1 MPTCRVCS
9 NCRLCDSARLEAV
22 CTLSS
27 TPLAND
33 FQPASTINEIQE
45 LYPLELMLCV
55 DCGHLQ
61 LGHIVDPESLFSDY
75 VYVSGTSPS
84 FVAHFD
90 AYAETIWRKGVS
102 AQNDLVVDIG
112 SNDGTLLNSFR
123 RLGARI
129 QGIDPAQKIA
139 NAANEG
145 GVPTISAFFSSEI
158 AAQIIEKEGHAR
170 IITANNV
177 CAHIDDI
184 GSVVDAVVTLLAPD
198 GLFVF
203 EVSYLQDVIEKTL
216 FDTIYHEHLDYHAL
230 RPLVPFLQMHGL
242 HLFHA
247 ERISSHGGSIRV
259 FAAPKASGRRTS
271 DELTKLLAAEDI
283 SGLSEPGVYENFFL
297 KIQNAGNEL
306 SRLIATAS
314 AKGRRIAGY
323 GAPAKATTLMYQ
335 FGLKPKDLA
344 YIVDDSPWKQ
354 GLYSPGLNIPVV
366 PASRLIEDPVD
377 DLLILAWNFA
387 ESIIEN
393 NRQFLHSGNRFIVP
407 LPTLK
412 VVSGDNE

>member
-1 MPTCRVCS
+1 MPTCRVRS
-9 NCRLCDSARLEAV
+9 NCRLCNNGSLKAV
-22 CTLSS
+22 CILSS

-33 FQPASTINEIQE
+33 FQPASLINENQE
-45 LYPLELMLCV
+45 MYPLELMLCG

-61 LGHIVDPESLFSDY
+61 LGHVVNSEKLFSNY
-75 VYVSGTSPS
+75 VYVAGTSPS

-90 AYAETIWRKGVS
+90 AYAESVWSRVFG

-123 RLGARI
+123 RLGARV

-139 NAANEG
+139 NAANES
-145 GVPTISAFFSSEI
+145 GVPTIAAFFSSEI
-158 AAQIIEKEGHAR
+158 AMQIVEKKGHAR

-177 CAHIDDI
+177 CAHIDDL
-184 GSVVDAVVTLLAPD
+184 GSVMDAVVTLLATD

-203 EVSYLQDVIEKTL
+203 EVSYLLDVIEKTL
-216 FDTIYHEHLDYHAL
+216 FDTVYHEHLDYHAL
-230 RPLVPFLQMHGL
+230 KPLVPFLRRHGL

-247 ERISSHGGSIRV
+247 ERIPSHGGSIRV
-259 FAAPKASGRRTS
+259 FAAPEAGGRRTS
-271 DELTKLLAAEDI
+271 DELTALLEAEDI
-283 SGLSEPGVYENFFL
+283 GKLSEPGVYESFSR

-306 SRLIATAS
+306 SQFIATTS

-354 GLYSPGLNIPVV
+354 GLYSPGLKIPVV
-366 PASRLIEDPVD
+366 PATRLVEDPVD
-377 DLLILAWNFA
+377 DLLILAWNFT
-387 ESIIEN
+387 EPIIDN

-407 LPTLK
+407 LPKLK
-412 VVSGDNE
+412 VVSEKNE